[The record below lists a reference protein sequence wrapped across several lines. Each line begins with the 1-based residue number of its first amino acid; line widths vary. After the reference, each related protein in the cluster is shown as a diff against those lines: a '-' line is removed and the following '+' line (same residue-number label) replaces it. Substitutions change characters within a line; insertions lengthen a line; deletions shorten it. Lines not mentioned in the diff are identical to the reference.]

1 MKNKVSLAIEKGI
14 ATLTLDRPE
23 QGNAIDLPMARALL
37 EAALR
42 CDDDA
47 AIRCVVMRGI
57 PASSSAAE
65 AMSVALPRQAPRSRP
80 S

>member
-1 MKNKVSLAIEKGI
+1 MSAPVSFGLDSGI

-42 CDDDA
+42 W
-47 AIRCVVMRGI
+47 RR
-57 PASSSAAE
+57 
-65 AMSVALPRQAPRSRP
+65 
-80 S
+80 